1 MLTARHETI
10 MRDKDNQALTEEIM
24 LLRTRLSHAGRDK
37 QALKGEVESLKK
49 KIALLEEQTNQ
60 TPRQNPTAIPAHQTP
75 ETMDIAGAK
84 GNITSRNESMNTKRI

>member
-24 LLRTRLSHAGRDK
+24 LLRTRLSHAGRDE

-49 KIALLEEQTNQ
+49 RDR
-60 TPRQNPTAIPAHQTP
+60 PP
-75 ETMDIAGAK
+75 
-84 GNITSRNESMNTKRI
+84 